1 MTGSALEQE
10 LRTKGPRVWLD
21 MDQKE
26 LDDAYDQSVWAPN
39 QSHVSARRVLLSE
52 SIRARLKP
60 ERIAYGP
67 TEIEQLDIY
76 KTTRG
81 NAPIQSLSTAAHGAA
96 ALPRTPPI
104 RPKCLWRPARSLSRS
119 ISYRLNKPTGTS

>member
-10 LRTKGPRVWLD
+10 LRTKGRRVWLD

-81 NAPIQSLSTAAHGAA
+81 NAPIQIFIHGGAWRGGA
-96 ALPRTPPI
+96 PEESPHPPPKVLTSRALF
-104 RPKCLWRPARSLSRS
+104 L
-119 ISYRLNKPTGTS
+119 TGQFLFT